1 MNALNMVFF
10 VIYGKFWPFGEEKKR
25 GGYDSYKRFL
35 FAIFREKKRKKIPY
49 FRPFLLRCLK
59 IYIAQ
64 KNFYFSFLCS
74 QNLAKSSSCGRLR
87 GDLPHKIEGKTKK
100 RNPG

>member
-35 FAIFREKKRKKIPY
+35 FAIFRERKKEKKIPY

-59 IYIAQ
+59 NIYIAQ
-64 KNFYFSFLCS
+64 KKFYFSFLCS
-74 QNLAKSSSCGRLR
+74 PKFG
-87 GDLPHKIEGKTKK
+87 
-100 RNPG
+100 